1 MLFAEDDPN
10 VKVALG
16 LCDDL
21 GIKTTQIWA
30 IFGKMLYKMDNS
42 VVFTGPVVT
51 DDLNECIL
59 FQFSL
64 NSGLSAQSY

>member
-30 IFGKMLYKMDNS
+30 IFGKN
-42 VVFTGPVVT
+42 
-51 DDLNECIL
+51 
-59 FQFSL
+59 
-64 NSGLSAQSY
+64 GL